1 MKALIV
7 REPRVL
13 EIIETEKPVPG
24 PGQVLA
30 KVLHTGICATDI
42 SILDGTLNL
51 GKGNEPVYPVRIGH
65 EWSGVIE
72 ETGPG
77 VNRLKAGDRIITD
90 TVYSC
95 GLCEFCLRGE
105 INKCSG
111 IRSVGTIGNCWP
123 GAFAEYMLMPERLS
137 FRIPD
142 NVPSD
147 TAALV
152 EPASIGFYGLTKT
165 PVGPGTTLLVVG
177 TGPIS
182 LGGLSCAKGIG
193 SGKII
198 LAGRKD
204 AKLSIGKKLGA
215 DVLVNMDK
223 EDLKETVMRET
234 NGRGADVVLDTT
246 GASDLIDLSIAL
258 TRSSGYIVFP
268 GFYERLLDNFAIDN
282 IIVRNVTLIG
292 AAAAV
297 DMQRQILDLLEQG
310 HIDLKPMITDR
321 YPFAQV
327 KEAFA
332 AVKEKNDTR
341 VKIMVDF

>member
-7 REPRVL
+7 KEP
-13 EIIETEKPVPG
+13 
-24 PGQVLA
+24 

-65 EWSGVIE
+65 EWSGIIE

-77 VNRLKAGDRIITD
+77 VNRLKTGDRIITD

-95 GLCEFCLRGE
+95 GLCKFCLRGE
-105 INKCSG
+105 INKCPE

-123 GAFAEYMLMPERLS
+123 GAFAEYMVMPERLT

-182 LGGLSCAKGIG
+182 LGGMACAKGIG

-204 AKLSIGKKLGA
+204 AKLAVGKELGA
-215 DVLVNMDK
+215 DVLVNMEK
-223 EDLKETVMRET
+223 EDLREAVMRET
-234 NGRGADVVLDTT
+234 GGNGADVVLDTT
-246 GASDLIDLSIAL
+246 GSPDLIDTSISL
-258 TRSSGYIVFP
+258 VRGSGHIVIP
-268 GFYERLLDNFAIDN
+268 GFYEQLLRNFAIDN
-282 IIVRNVTLIG
+282 IIIKNVTLIG
-292 AAAAV
+292 SAAAV
-297 DMQRQILDLLEQG
+297 DMQRQILDLLGQG

-321 YPFAQV
+321 YPFSKV

-332 AVKEKNDTR
+332 AVKEKNNTR
-341 VKIMVDF
+341 VKILVDF

>member
-1 MKALIV
+1 M
-7 REPRVL
+7 
-13 EIIETEKPVPG
+13 T
-24 PGQVLA
+24 
-30 KVLHTGICATDI
+30 
-42 SILDGTLNL
+42 
-51 GKGNEPVYPVRIGH
+51 
-65 EWSGVIE
+65 
-72 ETGPG
+72 
-77 VNRLKAGDRIITD
+77 
-90 TVYSC
+90 
-95 GLCEFCLRGE
+95 
-105 INKCSG
+105 
-111 IRSVGTIGNCWP
+111 
-123 GAFAEYMLMPERLS
+123 ERLT
-137 FRIPD
+137 FRVPD

-165 PVGPGTTLLVVG
+165 PIGPGTTLLVLG

-182 LGGLSCAKGIG
+182 LGGMACAKGIG

-204 AKLSIGKKLGA
+204 AKLAIGRKLGA

-223 EDLKETVMRET
+223 EDLREAVMRET

-246 GASDLIDLSIAL
+246 GAADIINLSIAL

-297 DMQRQILDLLEQG
+297 DMQRRILDLLDRG

-321 YPFAQV
+321 YPFAKV

-332 AVKEKNDTR
+332 AVEEKNNTR